1 MADVTTLLDE
11 LAAWVAEQ
19 LGVAYETAEDGLR
32 GLFTY
37 RIDRE
42 HAEGVASVLRLTGG
56 PGEGHNPTVTV
67 TVQCM
72 TQGPTEQAAMQR
84 AWAIHELMLTA
95 RRLPKRDWT
104 LTTWRILRID
114 ALAKP
119 QAVGPLDGGGA
130 DVSQNWIIEAV
141 PLAA

>member
-11 LAAWVAEQ
+11 LAAWVAGE
-19 LGVAYETAEDGLR
+19 LDVAYETAVGGLR
-32 GLFTY
+32 GLFIH
-37 RIDRE
+37 RLNRE
-42 HAEGVASVLRLTGG
+42 TAEAVASALRLTGG
-56 PGEGHNPTVTV
+56 PGEGCQPTVTV
-67 TVQCM
+67 TVQCL
-72 TQGPTEQAAMQR
+72 TQAPTEAEALQR
-84 AWAIHELMLTA
+84 AWAIHELMLDA

-104 LTTWRILRID
+104 LTTWRIIRID